1 MQVKS
6 NSGRRGYASKKPY
19 NSASGFQLGQSSST
33 GTANKYGSQ
42 LGQGSTRPSTFSGG
56 ANRSYGASTG
66 NGYRPSANNSSGST
80 ASTSSG
86 SAGRPTFPR
95 SANGTSSASGGYRPG
110 GYRPGGYNPNYQGA
124 RRPFGQNSGQSQGTG
139 GFSGGYNGG
148 GSRSYDDRRDFR
160 RKDNGPNRNYW
171 IRAPKVLVIDDEGNN
186 LGEMETEK
194 ALLIAKEREQDLVEV
209 SPNANP
215 PVCRIIDYA
224 KYLYEQK
231 KKAKTAKATGTKEM
245 KELKFSPV
253 IDEHDISVRIKRAFE
268 FMGKGHNVRL
278 TIEKK
283 GRQTMDQVN
292 TIMTKLLT
300 YFEGYSTIEAE
311 PKTEGKRTYITIKND
326 GKAKNKKNISEKS

>member
-1 MQVKS
+1 MQINSSRKS
-6 NSGRRGYASKKPY
+6 YASKKPY
-19 NSASGFQLGQSSST
+19 NSASGFQLGQS
-33 GTANKYGSQ
+33 GTSAAPNKYGSQ
-42 LGQGSTRPSTFSGG
+42 LGQGPKPTVSSSSFHGSSSTPKPFTGTASRPYS
-56 ANRSYGASTG
+56 GASTG
-66 NGYRPSANNSSGST
+66 GGYKPRVAGGTTGGYRPAYS
-80 ASTSSG
+80 
-86 SAGRPTFPR
+86 
-95 SANGTSSASGGYRPG
+95 GTSSSTGGTSGGYRPG
-110 GYRPGGYNPNYQGA
+110 GYRPGGYTPGGSGGYRPAGSGGA
-124 RRPFGQNSGQSQGTG
+124 
-139 GFSGGYNGG
+139 SGGYNGSG
-148 GSRSYDDRRDFR
+148 RSFDDRRDFK

-224 KYLYEQK
+224 KFMYEQK

-283 GRQTMDQVN
+283 GRQSMDQVN
-292 TIMTKLLT
+292 TIMAKLLT

-311 PKTEGKRTYITIKND
+311 PKTEGKRTYITFKND